1 MRIPDSFRAKIPL
14 VFVSFFAFLPVL
26 KSAILVTPISP
37 LPVIENPNANPIA
50 TVSFAVQNTFAVPY
64 ILDFALEVILWPPE
78 IDDQVVNASATLPTF
93 IPAGGTV
100 NFDYRVSNPNGN
112 PGDCCDP
119 GINPVEFF
127 IELSP
132 MLTQPNQATI
142 VSNGFGSFTVPTNGS
157 STGVEN
163 IAQFNALNNC
173 INVSAANCI
182 ATATNGI
189 LLFSNGVLGNPYP
202 AVANVTVLDT
212 PEPAAGWLWAAGLA
226 LLARRRNRAN

>member
-1 MRIPDSFRAKIPL
+1 MRLPESLRVKVPL
-14 VFVSFFAFLPVL
+14 VFVFFAFLPVL
-26 KSAILVTPISP
+26 ESAILVTPMPPSP
-37 LPVIENPNANPIA
+37 VVENPNANPIA
-50 TVSFAVQNTFAVPY
+50 TVSFAVQNTFTVPY
-64 ILDFALEVILWPPE
+64 ILDFALEVILWPAE
-78 IDDQVVNASATLPTF
+78 IDDQVVNAGATLPTF
-93 IPAGGTV
+93 ILPGATV
-100 NFDYRVSNPNGN
+100 TFDYRVTNPSGN

-119 GINPVEFF
+119 GVNPVEFF

-157 STGVEN
+157 STGMEN

-173 INVSAANCI
+173 INISAANCI
-182 ATATNGI
+182 ATATNGT

-212 PEPAAGWLWAAGLA
+212 PEPAVGWLCAVGLA

>member
-1 MRIPDSFRAKIPL
+1 MRRPNSLTIGIPL
-14 VFVSFFAFLPVL
+14 VFVSFLTFLPAL
-26 KSAILVTPISP
+26 EGAILVTPIP
-37 LPVIENPNANPIA
+37 PAPVVENPNANPIA

-64 ILDFALEVILWPPE
+64 ILDFALEIILWPAE
-78 IDDQVVNASATLPTF
+78 IDDQVVNAGATLPTW

-100 NFDYRVSNPNGN
+100 TFSYRVANPNGN

-119 GINPVEFF
+119 GINPVDFY

-132 MLTQPNQATI
+132 MLTQPNQNTI
-142 VSNGFGSFTVPTNGS
+142 MSNGFGSFTVPTNGS

-163 IAQFNALNNC
+163 MGQFNALNNC
-173 INVSAANCI
+173 INVSAANCM
-182 ATATNGI
+182 ATATNGT

-212 PEPAAGWLWAAGLA
+212 PEPAAGWLCAAGLA
-226 LLARRRNRAN
+226 FLVRRRNRAS